1 MSGITS
7 MFIQSVSL
15 LTIHKLKMLQ
25 LQLQLEQSKKEQN
38 LMEQRLKEP
47 NVFPSLKPFHSIPHL
62 WYSRQYFLLST
73 VRCLSCP

>member
-25 LQLQLEQSKKEQN
+25 LQLEQSKTEQN